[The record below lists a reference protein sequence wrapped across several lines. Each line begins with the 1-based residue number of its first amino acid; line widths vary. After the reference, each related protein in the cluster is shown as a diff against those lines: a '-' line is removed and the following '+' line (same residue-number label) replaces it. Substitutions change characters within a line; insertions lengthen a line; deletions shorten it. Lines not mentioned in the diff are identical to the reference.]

1 MDAVATYRLQKKAN
15 DFTKESM
22 CIWDCNA
29 GYYKA
34 EGDVAACVRCVNKPL
49 DAGYTQVSNA
59 SSCTGD
65 HAQERR
71 GSVREV
77 RQQAP
82 RRRVHPGEQRI
93 IMHRRSCT
101 GKMCD
106 LMCDL

>member
-1 MDAVATYRLQKKAN
+1 MTRECGGESDVVCSPCGQFPPSMDAVATYRLQKKAN

-34 EGDVAACVRCVNKPL
+34 EGTVPACVRCVNKPL

-65 HAQERR
+65 HAQERC
-71 GSVREV
+71 
-77 RQQAP
+77 A
-82 RRRVHPGEQRI
+82 I
-93 IMHRRSCT
+93 
-101 GKMCD
+101 
-106 LMCDL
+106 